1 MNEAKNLAREREL
14 DEAMKLSDALEAAAV
29 SYAELAGDI
38 QPAMSKTPEPSTLA
52 SATGYAAR
60 LEQLKAE
67 LNERRLTEIAAM
79 LDDAG
84 VPAWVENRCHKGVP
98 SNSAVMR
105 LKWYLAR
112 RKNVKAAEIDQKL
125 QREMKEAE
133 IHAREYMGRYNDES
147 SHGASKI

>member
-1 MNEAKNLAREREL
+1 MKNQKTKANNGKRQSWLA
-14 DEAMKLSDALEAAAV
+14 
-29 SYAELAGDI
+29 
-38 QPAMSKTPEPSTLA
+38 PATCYT
-52 SATGYAAR
+52 AR

-67 LNERRLTEIAAM
+67 LNERRLTEISAM

-125 QREMKEAE
+125 QRDMKAAE
-133 IHAREYMGRYNDES
+133 IHAREYMGRYNAEPS
-147 SHGASKI
+147 QAANL